1 MSLKEALIKIQQEK
15 KEKDISVKIQSM
27 LDEQKALLNSN
38 HTGSVTATN
47 KTTKTWNPN
56 ILTEGGVSYYRLND
70 KWYRVSVCG
79 DGNNVILKF
88 RFKDAMGRWVSVS
101 AKALKEAQQ
110 VVDDIYGTSKDGKS
124 KYSVSASKI

>member
-15 KEKDISVKIQSM
+15 KEKDITERIEAM
-27 LDEQKALLNSN
+27 LAQQKALLNSN

-70 KWYRVSVCG
+70 KWYRVSVCNG
-79 DGNNVILKF
+79 DNDVILKF
-88 RFKDAMGRWVSVS
+88 KIKTALDKTLSVS
-101 AKALKEAQQ
+101 AKALKEAQS
-110 VVDDIYGTSKDGKS
+110 VVDDLFGKG
-124 KYSVSASKI
+124 KYIVSACCL

>member
-15 KEKDISVKIQSM
+15 KEKEISVKIQAM

-70 KWYRVSVCG
+70 KCYRVSVCNG
-79 DGNNVILKF
+79 DNDIILKF
-88 RFKDAMGRWVSVS
+88 KIKTALDKTLSVS
-101 AKALKEAQQ
+101 AKTLKQAQS
-110 VVDDIYGTSKDGKS
+110 VVDDIFGKG
-124 KYSVSASKI
+124 KYIVSACCL